1 MLCLFKIFDFGT
13 FYILFFFFLGISFS
27 SFFLSNLRNLIM
39 GFHVD
44 SVVNQLRSLIDHI
57 ELMITGFSERV
68 TC

>member
-1 MLCLFKIFDFGT
+1 
-13 FYILFFFFLGISFS
+13 
-27 SFFLSNLRNLIM
+27 M